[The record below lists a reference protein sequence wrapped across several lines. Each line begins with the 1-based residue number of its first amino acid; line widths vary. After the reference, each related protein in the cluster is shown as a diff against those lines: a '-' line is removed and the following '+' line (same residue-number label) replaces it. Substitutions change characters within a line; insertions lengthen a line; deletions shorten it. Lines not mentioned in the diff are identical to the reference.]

1 MQVWRWY
8 RVSARRRACPPKLQR
23 RQGYSPGTGYPI
35 EKDKFIRE
43 DEMGAMVDD
52 EWWEGVLARDRRF
65 DGVFVYG
72 VRSTGIYCRPS
83 CSARRPRREQVTFF
97 RLPEAARQAGFHP
110 CRRCRPDEGV
120 IQDPQVKRVH
130 RLCQYIEKYDSLD
143 RPLTLAAMSEH
154 VSVSPDHLQRTFKRI
169 MGISPRQ
176 YAEAWR
182 VRRLKALVKKGEKI
196 TNALYEAGYGSSSR
210 LYERATSRLGMTPGT
225 YLRGGRGMRIR
236 YTIINCLLG
245 RLLVAA
251 TEKGVCAV
259 SIGKSDEGLEV
270 ALSGEYPAAEIHRD
284 KGGLDEYVTTLL
296 KYFDGKQP
304 HLDLPLDIQVTAFQ
318 WRVYEALRTIP
329 YGDTRT
335 YGEIAE
341 AIGSPKAVR
350 AVARAC
356 ASNPTAIV
364 IPCHRVV
371 RKDGGL
377 SGYRWGLER
386 KKTLLAKEQGQITE
400 GEE

>member
-1 MQVWRWY
+1 MQEILIFLDR
-8 RVSARRRACPPKLQR
+8 SMK
-23 RQGYSPGTGYPI
+23 
-35 EKDKFIRE
+35 E
-43 DEMGAMVDD
+43 DRMGPMAHED
-52 EWWEGVLARDRRF
+52 WWEAVLARDKGS

-97 RLPEAARQAGFHP
+97 PVPEAARQAGFRS
-110 CRRCRPDEGV
+110 CRRCRPDETV
-120 IQDPQVKRVH
+120 TQNPQVKMVQQ
-130 RLCQYIEKYDSLD
+130 LCRYIEQYDSPD
-143 RPLTLAAMSEH
+143 QPLTLMAMSEQ
-154 VSVSPDHLQRTFKRI
+154 VNVSPHHLQRTFKRI

-182 VRRLKALVKKGEKI
+182 VRRLKKLFKEGETI
-196 TNALYEAGYGSSSR
+196 TSALYEVGYGSSSR
-210 LYERATSRLGMTPGT
+210 LYERASSRLGMTPGA

-236 YTIINCLLG
+236 YTIVNCPLG

-259 SIGKSDEGLEV
+259 SIGKSDEPLEA
-270 ALSGEYPAAEIHRD
+270 ALSSEYPAAEIHRD
-284 KGGLDEYVTTLL
+284 RAGLNEYMIALL
-296 KYFDGKQP
+296 KYFDAKQP
-304 HLDLPLDIQVTAFQ
+304 HLDLPLDLQVTAFQ
-318 WRVYEALRTIP
+318 WRVYEALRSIP

-335 YGEIAE
+335 YGEIAG
-341 AIGSPKAVR
+341 AIGLPSAVR

-356 ASNPTAIV
+356 ATNPAAIV

-377 SGYRWGLER
+377 GG
-386 KKTLLAKEQGQITE
+386 
-400 GEE
+400 